1 MPSAGRSVLWNFESV
16 VLQSLL
22 QTTEGVV
29 KTRGTSSLH
38 SVVSAVPPWVPLS
51 SLPGSILA
59 AKMRLVLRVPT
70 PNPWPSIEPH
80 HQAKGLFPTGMIQ
93 DSFLQPSAL

>member
-1 MPSAGRSVLWNFESV
+1 MPSASTSVLWNFESV

-22 QTTEGVV
+22 QTIEGVV
-29 KTRGTSSLH
+29 KARGTSSLH
-38 SVVSAVPPWVPLS
+38 SESAVPPWVPIS

-59 AKMRLVLRVPT
+59 AIMRLVLRVPT
-70 PNPWPSIEPH
+70 PHPWPSTEPH
-80 HQAKGLFPTGMIQ
+80 HRAKGLLPAGMIQ